1 MRIGA
6 LQRVSLIDYPG
17 FICAVIFLQGCNF
30 RCSYCHNPELVDSSL
45 FKSCLKENDLM
56 EFLDSRRG
64 KLDAISITGGEPTI
78 QEKLPSFISQIKK
91 MGFAVKMDTNGSSPE
106 VIRYLIAEKLLDYI
120 AMDIKA
126 PFDKYKE
133 ITNTNV
139 NHDFIRESI
148 KIILKAKIPYEFRT
162 TIVQSQLDEN
172 DILNI
177 GKLINGASRYVLQKF
192 VSTKALNNKF
202 LKEKTM
208 SDEKLLRIKTN
219 LERHIPSVVIR

>member
-17 FICAVIFLQGCNF
+17 FICAVVFLQGCNF

-64 KLDAISITGGEPTI
+64 KLDAVSITGGEPTM

-91 MGFAVKMDTNGSSPE
+91 MGFAVKLDTNGSSPE
-106 VIRYLIAEKLLDYI
+106 VIRNLIEDKLLDYI

-133 ITNTNV
+133 VANANV
-139 NHDFIRESI
+139 NQDFIRESI
-148 KIILKAKIPYEFRT
+148 KIILKAKVPYEFRT
-162 TIVQSQLDEN
+162 TVVQSQLDEK

-177 GKLINGASRYVLQKF
+177 GKMIQGASRYVLQKF
-192 VSTKALNNKF
+192 VPSKVLDNKF
-202 LKEKTM
+202 LKEKAM
-208 SDEKLLRIKTN
+208 SDEKLQNIKNN
-219 LERHIPSVVIR
+219 LEKHIPNVIIR